1 VNENFYRD
9 FEDRFRGSRED
20 IRLRLEQ
27 YVQFLYPVLS
37 IYPRGGIVDL
47 GCGRGEWLELTQELG
62 FTSCGVDLDE
72 GMLSACKDKGLNA
85 VRGQAIDYLSSL
97 DDDSQVV
104 VSAFHVVEHIPFN
117 ELRRW
122 VSEALR
128 VLKPGGLLIF
138 ETPNPENIAVANV
151 YFYLD
156 PTHLRPI
163 PPSLLSFVLENS
175 GFARVKTLRL
185 QEPKNLAPSQALGF
199 WNVVHSVSPDYS
211 VIGQKQGPENLI
223 NSFDK
228 VFESEFGV
236 SLDMALQ
243 NSDSQISG
251 IENKATEA
259 QLAAQSSENKATEAQ
274 LAAQSSENK
283 ATEAQLAAQRAEELA
298 NQTSVT
304 IEALLESRSWRITA
318 PFRWASSQLRTLKS
332 FFFR

>member
-1 VNENFYRD
+1 VNDNFYRD
-9 FEDRFRGSRED
+9 FEDRFRGSLQD

-27 YVQFLYPVLS
+27 YVEFLNPILSVYPKGS
-37 IYPRGGIVDL
+37 IVDL

-85 VRGQAIDYLSSL
+85 VRGQALEYLSSL
-97 DDDSQVV
+97 EDDSQAV
-104 VSAFHVVEHIPFN
+104 VSAFHVVEHIPFD

-138 ETPNPENIAVANV
+138 ETPNPESIAVATVN
-151 YFYLD
+151 FYLD

-163 PPSLLSFVLENS
+163 PPNLLSFVLENS

-185 QEPKNLAPSQALGF
+185 QEPKSLATSQALSF

-223 NSFDK
+223 ASFDR
-228 VFESEFGV
+228 VFASEFGV

-243 NSDSQISG
+243 NSDLQISG

-274 LAAQSSENK
+274 LAAQR
-283 ATEAQLAAQRAEELA
+283 AAELA
-298 NQTSVT
+298 YQTSIS
-304 IEALLESRSWRITA
+304 IEALVKSRSWRITA
-318 PFRWASSQLRTLKS
+318 PFRWFGSQLRTLKS